1 MSRVGPAIA
10 GALLAA
16 LASLRTLVAISP
28 TLWFD
33 VDPGLGADRLSEA
46 MPMAGIGPAGSL
58 TIDLAMMAVSAWLLL
73 AFAGR
78 AAMLVAAAALVV
90 LPADLLVD
98 ASATRLGWRGWD
110 WVAAWIAAAAAVA
123 VARNPRAEARLAWSA
138 MVSVLLGVCGAW
150 LTRGAWQW
158 LVEHPD
164 TVAFFRSG
172 QGQAFL
178 ADRGWDPDG
187 PQALTYI
194 RRLEQREMIGWF
206 GLANILSGVLAVAA
220 AALVGVPP
228 GQGRRGGSWMLLA
241 GACALAVLLNGG
253 KGAIVAMGLGL
264 IAAALLRVRRHAPTL
279 CAVSAVS
286 VVLLS
291 SLAAVVRG
299 LLSGISPASERSL
312 LFRWHYLQ
320 TAWPAWLERPLQG
333 TGTERFQ
340 DVSARWR
347 PADAVELVQ
356 SAHAAF
362 VDWVCQLGVG
372 GFAWILAALALLV
385 WSARGAAL
393 EPVPL
398 PAPSARDGRPQWIV
412 ALACMLS
419 AAVAIRMEAHT
430 LGSMDVVV
438 RLVGTA
444 AWAGTAVMLLPRLWS
459 ARSCGARLLFPA
471 AMVALCHAQ
480 VEMTLWNPGST
491 AWLLLVVGAAIP
503 PHALAEDAREP
514 AVPPRMWMRA
524 GAAILATL
532 AMAMALPAWAAQRR
546 LERGL
551 EDAAQSLVARL
562 RPGSGVDAAVARR
575 EAADALRPWSRLLAC
590 DQSLRAA
597 AAAGPASARGRA
609 DLRAACVDADDAV
622 DRGAGPLTATRLE
635 ALQQA
640 SLAWLALAEATG
652 EHPDLVGARERA
664 LAVTGLDR
672 RSAAMWLRAA
682 RLAERVRDPDA
693 AVHARRAIAADDA
706 MALDPLA
713 RLSPRDRAEADRLA
727 GLTASGPAAAQ

>member
-228 GQGRRGGSWMLLA
+228 GQGRR
-241 GACALAVLLNGG
+241 
-253 KGAIVAMGLGL
+253 
-264 IAAALLRVRRHAPTL
+264 
-279 CAVSAVS
+279 
-286 VVLLS
+286 
-291 SLAAVVRG
+291 
-299 LLSGISPASERSL
+299 
-312 LFRWHYLQ
+312 
-320 TAWPAWLERPLQG
+320 
-333 TGTERFQ
+333 
-340 DVSARWR
+340 
-347 PADAVELVQ
+347 
-356 SAHAAF
+356 
-362 VDWVCQLGVG
+362 
-372 GFAWILAALALLV
+372 
-385 WSARGAAL
+385 
-393 EPVPL
+393 
-398 PAPSARDGRPQWIV
+398 
-412 ALACMLS
+412 
-419 AAVAIRMEAHT
+419 
-430 LGSMDVVV
+430 
-438 RLVGTA
+438 
-444 AWAGTAVMLLPRLWS
+444 
-459 ARSCGARLLFPA
+459 
-471 AMVALCHAQ
+471 
-480 VEMTLWNPGST
+480 
-491 AWLLLVVGAAIP
+491 
-503 PHALAEDAREP
+503 
-514 AVPPRMWMRA
+514 
-524 GAAILATL
+524 
-532 AMAMALPAWAAQRR
+532 
-546 LERGL
+546 
-551 EDAAQSLVARL
+551 
-562 RPGSGVDAAVARR
+562 
-575 EAADALRPWSRLLAC
+575 
-590 DQSLRAA
+590 
-597 AAAGPASARGRA
+597 
-609 DLRAACVDADDAV
+609 
-622 DRGAGPLTATRLE
+622 
-635 ALQQA
+635 
-640 SLAWLALAEATG
+640 
-652 EHPDLVGARERA
+652 
-664 LAVTGLDR
+664 
-672 RSAAMWLRAA
+672 
-682 RLAERVRDPDA
+682 
-693 AVHARRAIAADDA
+693 
-706 MALDPLA
+706 
-713 RLSPRDRAEADRLA
+713 
-727 GLTASGPAAAQ
+727 